1 MADRQFQC
9 QWNSVSVSETTQCVE
24 RWSQPTGRLVVVQYC
39 FAGWSLCRRGG
50 RGEWDEWLVEEG
62 WGVGGGEGGGGGG
75 DLRHGG
81 EEGEAEAASISGKL
95 HSAFIYACSSIH
107 VKCEVERIAAF
118 FWQIMSRFSAATNC
132 LSGIAIYQKMQ
143 CTPDEWFHYN
153 NWWEN
158 IRNCRRFLQPPL
170 LSPQCEAICAKLCN
184 WVGNWYV
191 GAQPDKF
198 RSHDTFFRAG
208 SYYTNPGIVACRWK

>member
-1 MADRQFQC
+1 MEGRRGKQRQPAFQVNYTQPLSMLAHQFMFVVGDWWWYYPQDKTLIILSSDPIEMWGGKNCCLFFANYVPFQC
-9 QWNSVSVSETTQCVE
+9 SDQLLE
-24 RWSQPTGRLVVVQYC
+24 RYC
-39 FAGWSLCRRGG
+39 N
-50 RGEWDEWLVEEG
+50 
-62 WGVGGGEGGGGGG
+62 
-75 DLRHGG
+75 
-81 EEGEAEAASISGKL
+81 IS
-95 HSAFIYACSSIH
+95 
-107 VKCEVERIAAF
+107 
-118 FWQIMSRFSAATNC
+118 T
-132 LSGIAIYQKMQ
+132 QKMQ

-153 NWWEN
+153 NWWED

-208 SYYTNPGIVACRWK
+208 SYYTNPGNVACRWK